1 MKGLDESNSNV
12 SCGGSVDGCC
22 CCVIVVDDDI
32 DVD

>member
-22 CCVIVVDDDI
+22 CVIVVDDDI